1 MRRSL
6 YTILILLCVTL
17 QACFEYNPNQIILE
31 DDEKDLTAKNIA
43 KLQETTPS
51 ETIRFVFMGDT
62 QRFYDESDD
71 FVKSVNQLANIDFV
85 VHGGDISDFGLV
97 QEFKWIHEIMSGLKV
112 PYLTVIGNHD
122 LLANGRKVYREMYG
136 ELDYTF
142 EYGNYRFIMLNTNSR
157 EFNFNGTVPDLM
169 WLKQQ
174 LEDNTANKKTV
185 VMSHIPPFDGDF
197 DPNLEQEYA
206 QLLAEDPNVE
216 LSLHAHRHSFF
227 DNEYYDDGTR
237 YFVTTSMQKRGYI
250 VVTMSSQ
257 ETQIEVINY

>member
-1 MRRSL
+1 
-6 YTILILLCVTL
+6 
-17 QACFEYNPNQIILE
+17 
-31 DDEKDLTAKNIA
+31 
-43 KLQETTPS
+43 
-51 ETIRFVFMGDT
+51 MGDT